1 MENDK
6 KEKVLKVYEALNE
19 DTCRLLTLS
28 RISSENLKVANYDGN
43 YISLDDE
50 LKEAVIRTVRSF
62 AQARIVALA
71 NELEELM
78 SE

>member
-1 MENDK
+1 MENEKKDK
-6 KEKVLKVYEALNE
+6 ALAIYEALNE
-19 DTCRLLTLS
+19 ETGKLLTLS

-62 AQARIVALA
+62 AQAKIVALA